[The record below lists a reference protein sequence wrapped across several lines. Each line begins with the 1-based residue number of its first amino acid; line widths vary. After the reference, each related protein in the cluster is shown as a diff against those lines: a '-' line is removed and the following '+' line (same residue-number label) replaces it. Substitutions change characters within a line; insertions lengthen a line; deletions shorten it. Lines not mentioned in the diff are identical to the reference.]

1 MKKVVNLVYFKICS
15 MYIASFK
22 VEQFLKN
29 IKVLERLYSLLSV
42 LHYGNNIE
50 YSSSLIPVYRL
61 ERMQHIEKC
70 TIFSDTG
77 SAPYWYTGPCALVSV
92 TAKILLVVILNLNLV
107 KILKYTKSHIQNH
120 KTAF

>member
-1 MKKVVNLVYFKICS
+1 M
-15 MYIASFK
+15 
-22 VEQFLKN
+22 
-29 IKVLERLYSLLSV
+29 
-42 LHYGNNIE
+42 
-50 YSSSLIPVYRL
+50 YRL

-77 SAPYWYTGPCALVSV
+77 SAPYCHTDPWALVSV
-92 TAKILLVVILNLNLV
+92 TAKILLLVILNLNLV